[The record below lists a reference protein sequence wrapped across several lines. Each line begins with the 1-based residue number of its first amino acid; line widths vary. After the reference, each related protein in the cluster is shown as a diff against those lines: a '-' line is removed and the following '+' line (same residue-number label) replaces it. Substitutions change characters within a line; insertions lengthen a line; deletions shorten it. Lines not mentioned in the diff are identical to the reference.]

1 MNRGWYKSAGRLY
14 EIRVKNIEN
23 GEVADEIILH
33 FGTSEEQDVL
43 RTAKMMASHS
53 NSTVSSDLIGVG
65 TEADE

>member
-33 FGTSEEQDVL
+33 FGTSEEQDML
-43 RTAKMMASHS
+43 RTAKMVAWHS
-53 NSTVSSDLIGVG
+53 NATVRIDLIGVG